1 MMLYNR
7 RKRKAWFAEQQANY
21 DRALT
26 LAYKAEGDGA
36 LTPDLALILNKE
48 RAIEAYEQELKN
60 RPGLWARTK
69 GMLFG
74 GLAKEESKGGA
85 LRAPARA
92 GAEEIAR
99 VMGNQAGVSSTEPM
113 AVDAVPPERYSA
125 GVMAERTTDEAAERI
140 SRTKSTASTST
151 RALRGGMLDQ
161 LAENTA
167 ASLKLA
173 PRRWTNW
180 LTGSS

>member
-21 DRALT
+21 EKALT
-26 LAYKAEGDGA
+26 LAYKAEGEGA

-48 RAIEAYEQELKN
+48 RAIEAYEQELKS

-69 GMLFG
+69 STLFG

-92 GAEEIAR
+92 GVEEVAR
-99 VMGNQAGVSSTEPM
+99 VMGNVAGVSSTAPM
-113 AVDAVPPERYSA
+113 AVDAVSSERYSA
-125 GVMAERTTDEAAERI
+125 GALAERTTDEAAERI
-140 SRTKSTASTST
+140 SSTMNQIPTGVV
-151 RALRGGMLDQ
+151 REGGMLDR
-161 LAENTA
+161 LAEHTA
-167 ASLKLA
+167 ASLTSA
-173 PRRWTNW
+173 PRRWTHW
-180 LTGSS
+180 LTGNS